1 MMRRQA
7 IQRVVLGFTMAV
19 AAFAPAWAQQ
29 QPVGRFDRTLTV
41 SGAVDLTVKSGSGRI
56 DVRPGS
62 DGQVLVA
69 AEIRVSD
76 RWRSESADD
85 SAMARVRQI
94 EKDPPIEQRGSVIR
108 IGELP
113 NDMQR
118 NISISYVV
126 TVPVQTRLSVNTGSG
141 SQEIGSI
148 RGPVEAN
155 TGSGSIRVGAI
166 QDSVNVRS
174 GSGSLEVE
182 GAKGRA
188 EASSGSGSIR
198 LRNIAGEARA
208 HTGSG
213 SIEVWQTAEG
223 LVDVSSGSGTIRV
236 DGARGAL
243 NASNG
248 SGSIDVRGTPTAAW
262 TIDAA
267 SGSVRLGLSADAA
280 FTLNART
287 NSGDIQVNHP
297 LTVTE
302 LRRGRELHGQSKGGG
317 PIVSVESSSGSISIR
332 GQ

>member
-7 IQRVVLGFTMAV
+7 IQGAGLGLTMALAV
-19 AAFAPAWAQQ
+19 FAPAWAQE
-29 QPVGRFDRTLTV
+29 PAGRFDRTLTV
-41 SGAVDLTVKSGSGRI
+41 SGAVDLTVKSGSGSVH
-56 DVRPGS
+56 VRPGA
-62 DGQVLVA
+62 DGQVVVA

-76 RWRSESADD
+76 HWRSESADD
-85 SAMARVRQI
+85 SVMARVHQI
-94 EKDPPIEQRGSVIR
+94 EKAPPIEQHGSIVR

-113 NDMQR
+113 NELQR

-126 TVPVQTRLSVNTGSG
+126 TVPVQTRLAVNTGSG

-148 RGPVEAN
+148 RGPVNAS
-155 TGSGSIRVGAI
+155 TGSGSIRVRAI
-166 QDSVNVRS
+166 QDTVDVRS

-188 EASSGSGSIR
+188 DASSGSGRIR
-198 LRNIAGEARA
+198 LRSIAGEARA

-213 SIEVWQTAEG
+213 SIEIEQTAAG
-223 LVDVSSGSGTIRV
+223 AVDVSSGSGTIRV
-236 DGARGAL
+236 DGVRGAL

-248 SGSIDVRGTPTAAW
+248 SGSIDVTGTPTAAW
-262 TIDAA
+262 TIGAA
-267 SGSVRLGLSADAA
+267 SGSVRLGLSTDAA
-280 FTLNART
+280 FTLSART

-317 PIVSVESSSGSISIR
+317 PMVSVESSSGSISIR